1 MKFDHK
7 NRPMTLTSILVQNQK
22 LVLRSCR
29 QLPRLH
35 TSHSISYVNPTSSP
49 PLPETSHF
57 SHPKPFASSSVSLL
71 YPVSYILFSFDPL
84 IIKQSSQIPSLFP
97 KCFFFPPLQSETFLH
112 SVYMWMCVSVW
123 VCVWVCVYLCVC
135 AHGCEG
141 FKRDMSTTPS
151 AYPTFHPSLL
161 WVAP

>member
-1 MKFDHK
+1 MGIGRATIIILCLKILRQLRREITRQQLSKQSKKQEIFKTRMKFDHK

-112 SVYMWMCVSVW
+112 SVYM
-123 VCVWVCVYLCVC
+123 
-135 AHGCEG
+135 
-141 FKRDMSTTPS
+141 
-151 AYPTFHPSLL
+151 
-161 WVAP
+161 